1 MPRTICRAL
10 LAVLLLLAAAAC
22 ASDAHSSAPAS
33 EGPSST
39 TATTAASG
47 TVAVLAASSL
57 TDALTSVAAAF
68 ETRSPGVHVALTFDG
83 SSRLA
88 TEILEGVPA
97 DVFVS
102 ADEDSYTRVAQGGGA
117 GGDKAVVASNE
128 LQIVVP
134 AGNPRGIAGLRDL
147 THGIVLA
154 LCRPE
159 VPCGAYAARAFALAG
174 VEEPRAGEEDSV
186 KAVLTKVQLGE
197 ADAGVVYRTDVQA
210 ARGVTGVDLPPA
222 QQVRATYPA
231 SVLAGASNPGAA
243 AAFVEFLQGAEAQRI
258 LARAGFGPP

>member
-1 MPRTICRAL
+1 MPRTICRPVFV
-10 LAVLLLLAAAAC
+10 VLLLLAAAAC
-22 ASDAHSSAPAS
+22 ASDARPSASAS
-33 EGPSST
+33 GGPPS
-39 TATTAASG
+39 TTAASG

-68 ETRSPGVHVALTFDG
+68 ETRNPGVHVTLTFDG

-102 ADEDSYTRVAQGGGA
+102 ADEDSYTRVARGGGA
-117 GGDKAVVASNE
+117 RGDKAVVASNE

-134 AGNPRGIAGLRDL
+134 AGNPQGIAGLRDL

-174 VEEPRAGEEDSV
+174 VEQPRAGEEDSV

-197 ADAGVVYRTDVQA
+197 ADAGVVYRTDVLA

-243 AAFVEFLQGAEAQRI
+243 AAFVEFLQGAEAQRV